1 MKSYASILSALY
13 LGIYPKTLR
22 RWDAARLVRP
32 AFRTPG
38 GHRRYDLAALKALRR
53 PTAPAL
59 PTPPHPAMP
68 VRAIT
73 YARVAITYARVSSSL
88 QKKRGDLQRQI
99 EELH

>member
-1 MKSYASILSALY
+1 MLPFFPISAAARY
-13 LGIYPKTLR
+13 LGVCPKTLR
-22 RWDAARLVRP
+22 RWDAARLVQP

-53 PTAPAL
+53 PTASAL

-68 VRAIT
+68 VR
-73 YARVAITYARVSSSL
+73 AITYARVSSSL

-99 EELH
+99 EE